1 MLKLSRPFSNY
12 ESKAGMSNNQPAGNK
27 PRWQKLILLIYP
39 FLLAYYPVF
48 ALRNHNIIYV
58 DLSTILRTLILVTV
72 ATAVIWAITYLFI
85 RDLEKSSI
93 IVSLIILFFLTYGHF
108 YIQLEDILGNPIRHL
123 YLAGAGFLIS
133 LVITIIILK
142 NGQTARVISQF
153 LAVVSIV
160 LLALALFESVRYD
173 IGLYRATVAAAQR
186 EAPNTTSQVNEN
198 LPDVYLIILDAH
210 TRSDVLKS
218 RFEYDNT
225 DFVRELNE
233 MGFYVASCSQS
244 NYASTKLS
252 LFSSMY
258 GDYIQN
264 IVEQGEILPSLKASA
279 FNQTL
284 RALGYK
290 TITYENRSRGHFD
303 LKEDIRLSRN
313 QMAFGK
319 FDLRGG
325 ISEFEKMIID
335 TSFLRFLVDTELFPG
350 FDDNTLLEWELWEH
364 YYQTH
369 YILSDLEEVAEI
381 PGPKFIFA
389 HIMVPHSPFIFN
401 PDGSYQRRVNTID
414 GYRSNVQFI
423 DNRLPSTLQNIIEK
437 SGTPP
442 IIILMGDHGPSTQKT
457 ITKQMRMAILSAYL
471 VNNTTKEQL
480 YPSITPINAV
490 RIILN
495 SHYEGTYPLRE
506 DVSYYAY
513 KTSQIPDAEVIAN
526 DCQPR

>member
-1 MLKLSRPFSNY
+1 
-12 ESKAGMSNNQPAGNK
+12 MSNNHTVVKN

-39 FLLAYYPVF
+39 FLLAYYPVI

-58 DLSTILRTLILVTV
+58 DLATILRTLILVTA
-72 ATAVIWAITYLFI
+72 ATMVIGAIIYLFT
-85 RDLEKSSI
+85 RDLGKSGI
-93 IVSLIILFFLTYGHF
+93 IVSIIILFFLTYGHL
-108 YIQLEDILGNPIRHL
+108 YIQLEDVFGKPIRHL
-123 YLAGAGFLIS
+123 YLAGAGFLIA
-133 LVITIIILK
+133 LVITIVILK
-142 NGQTARVISQF
+142 NSQAAKVISQF

-160 LLALALFESVRYD
+160 LLALALFESLRYD
-173 IGLYRATVAAAQR
+173 IGEYRATIAAAQKV
-186 EAPNTTSQVNEN
+186 APNTTSRVDGN
-198 LPDVYLIILDAH
+198 LPDIYLIILDAH

-218 RFEYDNT
+218 RYEYDNT
-225 DFVRELNE
+225 VFVRELNE

-244 NYASTKLS
+244 NYASTKLA

-264 IVEQGEILPSLKASA
+264 IVGEGEILPPLKSSA

-290 TITYENRSRGHFD
+290 TITYENRARGHFD

-325 ISEFEKMIID
+325 ISEFEKMVID
-335 TSFLRFLVDTELFPG
+335 TSFMRFLVDTELFPG
-350 FDDNTLLEWELWEH
+350 FDDNTLLDWELWEH
-364 YYQTH
+364 YYQTQ
-369 YILSDLEEVAEI
+369 YILSDLGKVTEI

-401 PDGSYQRRVNTID
+401 PDGSYQRRVNSND

-423 DNRLPSTLQNIIEK
+423 DNRLPATLQNIIEK
-437 SGTPP
+437 SETPP
-442 IIILMGDHGPSTQKT
+442 IIILMGDHGPATRKT
-457 ITKQMRMAILSAYL
+457 ITKHMRMAILSAYL
-471 VNNTTKEQL
+471 VNNTAKAQL
-480 YPSITPINAV
+480 YPSITPINAL

-495 SHYEGTYPLRE
+495 THYGGTYPLLE

-513 KTSQIPDAEVIAN
+513 KTSQIPDAEVITN
-526 DCQPR
+526 NCQSAP

>member
-1 MLKLSRPFSNY
+1 
-12 ESKAGMSNNQPAGNK
+12 MSNNQTAAKK
-27 PRWQKLILLIYP
+27 PPWQKLILLIYP

-48 ALRNHNIIYV
+48 ALRNHNISYV
-58 DLSTILRTLILVTV
+58 DLFTILRTLILVTT
-72 ATAVIWAITYLFI
+72 ATMVIGAIIYLLT
-85 RDLEKSSI
+85 RDLDKTSI
-93 IVSLIILFFLTYGHF
+93 IVSIIILLFLTYGHL
-108 YIQLEDILGNPIRHL
+108 YILLEDIFGNPIRHL

-133 LVITIIILK
+133 LVITIFILK
-142 NGQTARVISQF
+142 NDQAAKVISQF

-160 LLALALFESVRYD
+160 LLAMALFESVRYD
-173 IGLYRATVAAAQR
+173 IGEYRATVAAAQK
-186 EAPNTTSQVNEN
+186 EAANTTSQVNEN

-218 RFEYDNT
+218 RYEYDNT

-252 LFSSMY
+252 LVSSMY

-264 IVEQGEILPSLKASA
+264 IVEEGEILPPLKSSA

-290 TITYENRSRGHFD
+290 TITYENRTRGHFD

-350 FDDNTLLEWELWEH
+350 FDDNTLLDWELREH
-364 YYQTH
+364 YYQTQ
-369 YILSDLEEVAEI
+369 YILSDLEKVPEI

-423 DNRLPSTLQNIIEK
+423 DNRLPSTLRNIIEK
-437 SGTPP
+437 SEIPP
-442 IIILMGDHGPSTQKT
+442 IIILMGDHGPATQKT
-457 ITKQMRMAILSAYL
+457 ITRQMRMAILSAYL
-471 VNNTTKEQL
+471 VNNTTKAQL
-480 YPSITPINAV
+480 YPSITPINAL

-495 SHYEGTYPLRE
+495 THYGGTYPLLE

-526 DCQPR
+526 NCQSAP